1 MRIFFILC
9 SNRNRINFAKDDNND
24 KKGLWMVVTRRS
36 AASDGVEKKL
46 NRKNDRMNDIAAGN
60 DSDCSPSREAEVSLA
75 RHAKNHN
82 SMVDSIA
89 EIFAS
94 KKLSDFSKHMK
105 TDGDVTAINELCWK
119 PQVSLPQRPKPKS
132 TQEQVQSRHGNS
144 YVDKAGGPGKKISG
158 KEISKRWF
166 QLPVQEITDEIK
178 TDLRVLRLRSA
189 FDPKQFYKKFDETKF
204 PTNFQMGTVVES
216 SADFYSGRL
225 TNKQRKR
232 TMADEIMHDPHLTL
246 VRKKR
251 FSKIQENASHWSKKP
266 NGRKTDNP
274 RIRKKSRKAKH

>member
-1 MRIFFILC
+1 M
-9 SNRNRINFAKDDNND
+9 K
-24 KKGLWMVVTRRS
+24 
-36 AASDGVEKKL
+36 
-46 NRKNDRMNDIAAGN
+46 DIAAGK
-60 DSDCSPSREAEVSLA
+60 DSDCPPSREAEFSLD
-75 RHAKNHN
+75 RHAKNN
-82 SMVDSIA
+82 IMVDSIA

-94 KKLSDFSKHMK
+94 KKLSDFSKHIK
-105 TDGDVTAINELCWK
+105 KDGNVIDINELCWK
-119 PQVSLPQRPKPKS
+119 PQVSLLERPKPKS

-144 YVDKAGGPGKKISG
+144 YVDKAGGPSKKMSG
-158 KEISKRWF
+158 KEISKIWF
-166 QLPVQEITDEIK
+166 QLPVQEITEEIK

-204 PTNFQMGTVVES
+204 PTNFQVGTVVES
-216 SADFYSGRL
+216 PADFYSGRL

-232 TMADEIMHDPHLTL
+232 TMADEIMYDAHLTS

-251 FSKIQENASHWSKKP
+251 FSKIQEHASYWSKTP